1 MSRGYWVSAHRNL
14 PDADKYAAY
23 AALAVPAIEK
33 LGGRIMVKE
42 GQRQQ

>member
-1 MSRGYWVSAHRNL
+1 MCRGYWVSAHRNL